1 MHIRH
6 RREKFMSK
14 QLSIKTTACS
24 NYQRLLEEC
33 QGALEIWNKRRA
45 ETSQARA
52 NKMDEGDELLRLQ
65 ANFARA
71 YAVLEH
77 HSHDCELCE
86 LISHIEECDSENCWD
101 TLSDNP
107 RYV

>member
-1 MHIRH
+1 MN
-6 RREKFMSK
+6 K

-24 NYQRLLEEC
+24 KYQRLLEEC
-33 QGALEIWNKRRA
+33 HSALEIWNKRRA
-45 ETSQARA
+45 EISQAHEY
-52 NKMDEGDELLRLQ
+52 KMDEGDELLHLQ

-86 LISHIEECDSENCWD
+86 LISHIEECDSDNCRD
-101 TLSDNP
+101 MLSDST

>member
-1 MHIRH
+1 MHIEQG
-6 RREKFMSK
+6 REKGMSK
-14 QLSIKTTACS
+14 QLSIKTTVCTD
-24 NYQRLLEEC
+24 YQRLLEEC
-33 QGALEIWNKRRA
+33 QSALETWNKRRA
-45 ETSQARA
+45 EISQTRLIKA
-52 NKMDEGDELLRLQ
+52 DEGDELLRLQ

-86 LISHIEECDSENCWD
+86 LISHIEECDSENSWD
-101 TLSDNP
+101 ALSDST